1 MRRPAAHWPAGLPR
15 AKTLDER
22 AEELALRMAER
33 PVASLEG
40 LLALNLGLA
49 VCFLA
54 AGGLVGDQALFFR
67 ELAPGTWLS
76 FAQLLLI
83 AAIAGTIHR
92 LEADGRRWYQT
103 FWGLSAGVFVV
114 FAFDEITQATIFLS
128 HLLESGFG
136 LTAADGFH
144 DLQAVLLTL
153 GFAVRGADP
162 ASARAGAPPSPAGAR
177 AVRRGGRARDGVTEP
192 GLVRAHHP
200 ARVRRRGDPEDG
212 GGGVPR
218 RRDARRAQGRAGAA
232 RGKTSALT
240 SSHIPA
246 TTAAPVSHPAS
257 TSVG

>member
-103 FWGLSAGVFVV
+103 FWGLSAGIFVV

-153 GFAVRGADP
+153 GFACAALILLP
-162 ASARAGAPPSPAGAR
+162 RA
-177 AVRRGGRARDGVTEP
+177 
-192 GLVRAHHP
+192 LVLRHHP
-200 ARVRRRGDPEDG
+200 LALGLFAVAVALGMASQSLDSFAPTTQLEFVAEETLKMAAEAFLAG
-212 GGGVPR
+212 GMLVAL
-218 RRDARRAQGRAGAA
+218 RDVLARRAA
-232 RGKTSALT
+232 R
-240 SSHIPA
+240 PA
-246 TTAAPVSHPAS
+246 P
-257 TSVG
+257 